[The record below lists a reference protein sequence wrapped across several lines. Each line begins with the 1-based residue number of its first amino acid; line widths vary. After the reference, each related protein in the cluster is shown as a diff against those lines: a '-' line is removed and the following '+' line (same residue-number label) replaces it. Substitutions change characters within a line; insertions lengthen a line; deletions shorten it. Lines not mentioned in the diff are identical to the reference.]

1 MNFSWYLVNSPS
13 LWFTNSILSTYK
25 RQLQAGLVH
34 RLHDSNAATRVCPVL
49 STSNDKRGTL
59 LNRNRLRFRGRPKIT
74 KIKDNIVLYLQWKS
88 LPIQDLVTYINYFVA
103 WAPLSHGYFMYW
115 KGYCIEVSK
124 YKTSINISLQLD
136 QRQLS
141 TSCPLLYVT
150 LIANSINH
158 QGYIIYDLVKLDKSI
173 RKLAHCS
180 RYPRFI
186 RTASKSSKDGSMASE
201 KALTDPPTPSYKP
214 SGNMPFLAT
223 AMLAVFLSLFSICIT
238 VCMAAFCWCEKYRQ
252 QTKRTHI
259 TLPPIQSQV
268 TATLPSIS
276 QQGLEKYTTISNLQ
290 KTNAN
295 PTGTAIP
302 LQENPHYITHSKPST
317 WSKVEVDHD
326 PCDWTLD

>member
-1 MNFSWYLVNSPS
+1 MVNSPS
-13 LWFTNSILSTYK
+13 LWFANSILSTYK

-88 LPIQDLVTYINYFVA
+88 LPIQ
-103 WAPLSHGYFMYW
+103 
-115 KGYCIEVSK
+115 
-124 YKTSINISLQLD
+124 
-136 QRQLS
+136 
-141 TSCPLLYVT
+141 
-150 LIANSINH
+150 
-158 QGYIIYDLVKLDKSI
+158 VKLDKSI

-186 RTASKSSKDGSMASE
+186 RTASKSSKDGSMAPE
-201 KALTDPPTPSYKP
+201 KALTNPPTPSYKP

-302 LQENPHYITHSKPST
+302 LQENPHYISKDATYFSLCNVSSLIT
-317 WSKVEVDHD
+317 TVYTVI
-326 PCDWTLD
+326 